1 MGTKWKKQEGSLL
14 LDFFRMKTSRWHLG
28 VFLSPSP
35 CPLVSLLSNKLSAFD
50 HRGRNPG
57 IDLRRFLRVSI
68 AMTLLGCRVMATPAA
83 MSSLC
88 WPSASSVQVPAG
100 TPVRE
105 PCHPPSEETAVADT
119 PSMRGRSH
127 DLNLIF
133 LSICDSLFKVLN
145 TSSCYNFIVVL

>member
-14 LDFFRMKTSRWHLG
+14 LDFFRMKTSRRHLG

-50 HRGRNPG
+50 HHGRNPG
-57 IDLRRFLRVSI
+57 IDLRRFLRVSL
-68 AMTLLGCRVMATPAA
+68 AMTLLGHRVTATPAT

-100 TPVRE
+100 TP
-105 PCHPPSEETAVADT
+105 HSGTLPPSF
-119 PSMRGRSH
+119 RGDGRGWHTIDAWQVSRFKSNIS
-127 DLNLIF
+127 LNLW
-133 LSICDSLFKVLN
+133 LSFQVLN
-145 TSSCYNFIVVL
+145 TTSCYNFIVVL